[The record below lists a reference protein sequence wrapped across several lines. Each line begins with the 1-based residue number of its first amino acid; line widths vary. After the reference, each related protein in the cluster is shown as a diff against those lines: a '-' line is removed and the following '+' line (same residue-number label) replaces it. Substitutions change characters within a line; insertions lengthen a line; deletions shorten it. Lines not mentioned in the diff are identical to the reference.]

1 MDKKKKTE
9 NRILLK
15 LVQGLTGAVF
25 AVSAFMLPVTGFAE
39 EAAMPQK
46 YVMPQEQVY
55 LDPSQAEAAKQQ
67 LEADAFYNAN
77 PQNNV
82 PVAAVEKK
90 EVAEENA
97 AGIKE
102 EKATET
108 VKPAEEIKAV
118 VKKETAN
125 NETAVAPEKAVKE
138 EIKTEKPVPAEQK
151 QAAPAPQKH
160 VMPQEQVYLDSSQT
174 EAAKQQ
180 LAADAF
186 YNDRPQAKNVEI
198 VTGDR
203 VIADVKVIEKDETE
217 KNITAPPVENPA
229 EKPVTTA
236 GKDVKEEQPVT
247 VQPKE
252 AEKDKTETPETVK
265 ENIPEKPAG
274 VNATENTTGNKTEV

>member
-1 MDKKKKTE
+1 M
-9 NRILLK
+9 LK

-82 PVAAVEKK
+82 PVAAAEKK

-108 VKPAEEIKAV
+108 AQQQVN
-118 VKKETAN
+118 T
-125 NETAVAPEKAVKE
+125 VA
-138 EIKTEKPVPAEQK
+138 AEQK
-151 QAAPAPQKH
+151 QETPAPQKY
-160 VMPQEQVYLDSSQT
+160 VMPQQQVYLDPSQT

-180 LAADAF
+180 TSPRLKMWKLC
-186 YNDRPQAKNVEI
+186 P
-198 VTGDR
+198 VTGSLR
-203 VIADVKVIEKDETE
+203 T
-217 KNITAPPVENPA
+217 
-229 EKPVTTA
+229 
-236 GKDVKEEQPVT
+236 
-247 VQPKE
+247 
-252 AEKDKTETPETVK
+252 
-265 ENIPEKPAG
+265 
-274 VNATENTTGNKTEV
+274 